1 VALITAVLRY
11 RSFQASDRNSP
22 GGNAG
27 SGANVRNAN
36 EPTFACVCVCV
47 CVCVRVCVDNCD
59 VGERNTVRLEGPK
72 GNDES
77 TNQFV
82 ILQWVGPQYL
92 DPPVMKL

>member
-1 VALITAVLRY
+1 MNMIYIPHDDAGYAYIICKYVLVALITAVLRY

-47 CVCVRVCVDNCD
+47 RVCVRVCACVC
-59 VGERNTVRLEGPK
+59 
-72 GNDES
+72 
-77 TNQFV
+77 
-82 ILQWVGPQYL
+82 
-92 DPPVMKL
+92 